1 MESSNVTNA
10 ANAAIPNA
18 PTDNALKQGKIL
30 VLTHDKLI
38 LLDTFHKYLADV
50 LTPEEMAVYK
60 RERNPDLDN
69 PVEIDL
75 AQLS

>member
-1 MESSNVTNA
+1 MESSNA
-10 ANAAIPNA
+10 ANATIPNTQ
-18 PTDNALKQGKIL
+18 PDNALRQAKIL
-30 VLTHDKLI
+30 VLTHNKLI

>member
-1 MESSNVTNA
+1 MESSNA

-18 PTDNALKQGKIL
+18 QTDNALRQGKIL
-30 VLTHDKLI
+30 VLTHNKLI

-60 RERNPDLDN
+60 RERDPDLDN